1 MPSGQEERP
10 RVQARR
16 NSMEGS
22 VVVLRAG
29 WLPTQQAN
37 GLQTISMCHAFAKLG
52 LRTTLYY
59 MPSPHAKNDPLDF
72 YGAETPLMLKTLPR
86 AVLPMRKS
94 FKLERWQS
102 LPTFFHA
109 FLWSGFVTHITSRTK
124 ADFYFVREPMIA
136 WWLGRR
142 GLPTV
147 LEIHDMP
154 KGIERIFIRKAS
166 QQRSVKLVLAV
177 TEQLRADLAKQLGVP
192 AEKLLTLHDGID
204 LDTASCSMTKE
215 KARRKLGLP
224 LDQPLVVYTG
234 KLDTEKGVEVL
245 ARAAPMLTDIQIAIV
260 GGGPLADGGL
270 QRIVREV
277 NGTNVTLVGFKSHSD
292 VLVFQKAA
300 DVLVLPHSMKYL
312 HSAYYTSPLKLFEY
326 MVAGAPIVATELPAT
341 KEVLRHGENGWLV
354 QPDSP
359 FALAEGVRHVL
370 ANRCLASALAH
381 QATQDAKLY
390 SWERRAT
397 RIMES
402 LSL

>member
-1 MPSGQEERP
+1 
-10 RVQARR
+10 
-16 NSMEGS
+16 MEGS
-22 VVVLRAG
+22 VVVLRAA
-29 WLPTQQAN
+29 WLPTWQAN
-37 GLQTISMCHAFAKLG
+37 GLQTISMGNAFAKLG

-59 MPSPHAKNDPLDF
+59 IPSPYDKNDPLRL
-72 YGAETPLMLKTLPR
+72 YGAETLLMLKTLPR

-94 FKLERWQS
+94 FKLEQWKFFPS
-102 LPTFFHA
+102 FFHA
-109 FLWSGFVTHITSRTK
+109 FIWSGFVTHLISRSK

-147 LEIHDMP
+147 LEMHDIP
-154 KGIERIFIRKAS
+154 NGIEQIFIRKAS
-166 QQRSVKLVLAV
+166 HQSSVKLVLAV
-177 TEQLRADLAKQLGVP
+177 TEHLRADLAKQLGVP

-204 LDTASCSMTKE
+204 LDTASCPMTKE

-224 LDQPLVVYTG
+224 LDKPLVVYTG

-245 ARAAPMLTDIQIAIV
+245 ARAAPMLNDIHIVLV
-260 GGGPLADGGL
+260 GGGPLADGRL
-270 QRIVREV
+270 QRLVGEV
-277 NGTNVTLVGFKSHSD
+277 NGTNLTLVGFKSHSD

-326 MVAGAPIVATELPAT
+326 MAAGVPIVATALPAT

-370 ANRCLASALAH
+370 ANGCLASALAH

-397 RIMES
+397 RIMEG